1 MLYVPSFYFVLLIT
15 RCWCSEGEQARHQ
28 GGVVEHAAVAADL
41 AWGHHRLLCRSQPL
55 NIHCGLLSTLC
66 PDSEPADTS
75 PTWPII
81 VGAVFGAVAVIGIL
95 IVIFLKIRRIEMS
108 LHQENLFNENFQ
120 VFTICSRVLRDSE
133 EYDDGEDEE

>member
-15 RCWCSEGEQARHQ
+15 RCWCSEGDQEQHQ
-28 GGVVEHAAVAADL
+28 GAVVERAAVAADL
-41 AWGHHRLLCRSQPL
+41 AWGHHRLLRRSQPF
-55 NIHCGLLSTLC
+55 IIYCLLSTLC